1 MARADVEKRW
11 AEFHRTGLVTVRA
24 SPLKIV
30 AMTLTCLVMAIIL
43 AILAVALFWDDGAT
57 TLKGWIAVLFA
68 PLFLVFAFLE
78 ARKLVRK
85 SRLTLRRHG
94 ITISAHRRGERARE
108 MGLRWEEMTH
118 VELAHGSTQSPSED
132 VRIHLAPGAGANVE
146 GDVSRGYVNLPDGFA
161 MSKRDLAELLEAIR
175 GYLAAQHRQQ
185 SPDPR
190 RG

>member
-11 AEFHRTGLVTVRA
+11 NEFHRTGLVTVRV

-30 AMTLTCLVMAIIL
+30 AMTLASLVMAIIL
-43 AILAVALFWDDGAT
+43 ALMAVAFFLDGGAT
-57 TLKGWIAVLFA
+57 ALKGWIGVLFA
-68 PLFLVFAFLE
+68 PLFLVSAVLE
-78 ARKLVRK
+78 ARKLARK
-85 SRLTLRRHG
+85 SQLTLSSHG
-94 ITISAHRRGERARE
+94 ITISADRRGERDRE

-118 VELAHGSTQSPSED
+118 VELYSGSPQSPSDD

-175 GYLAAQHRQQ
+175 GFLAA
-185 SPDPR
+185 R
-190 RG
+190 R

>member
-11 AEFHRTGLVTVRA
+11 NEFHRTGLLTVRV

-30 AMTLTCLVMAIIL
+30 AMTLASLVMAIIL
-43 AILAVALFWDDGAT
+43 ALLALAFFLDDGAT
-57 TLKGWIAVLFA
+57 ALKGWIGVLFVL
-68 PLFLVFAFLE
+68 LFLVIAVLE
-78 ARKLVRK
+78 ARKLARK
-85 SRLTLRRHG
+85 DQLAVSRHG

-118 VELAHGSTQSPSED
+118 VELYRGSPQSPSD
-132 VRIHLAPGAGANVE
+132 NVRIHLAHGAGATVE

-175 GYLAAQHRQQ
+175 AYLVAQR
-185 SPDPR
+185 
-190 RG
+190 